1 MRNPIMADDDDI
13 LLTTEQL
20 AGLRNVPPSRLDK
33 ERLKGEG
40 PVFIKDGH
48 LVRYRLGDYR
58 AWVASKQRFT
68 STSECEVA

>member
-1 MRNPIMADDDDI
+1 MPQDDDT

-20 AGLRNVPPSRLDK
+20 AAVRNVPPNRIEK

-40 PVFIKDGH
+40 PPFIRDGR

-58 AWVASKQRFT
+58 AWLASKQRFT
-68 STSECEVA
+68 STSEMQAA

>member
-1 MRNPIMADDDDI
+1 MENDDDK

-20 AGLRNVPPSRLDK
+20 ASLRNVPPSRIEK

-40 PVFIKDGH
+40 PAFIKDGH

-58 AWVASKQRFT
+58 SWIASKQRFT
-68 STSECEVA
+68 STSEQAAA